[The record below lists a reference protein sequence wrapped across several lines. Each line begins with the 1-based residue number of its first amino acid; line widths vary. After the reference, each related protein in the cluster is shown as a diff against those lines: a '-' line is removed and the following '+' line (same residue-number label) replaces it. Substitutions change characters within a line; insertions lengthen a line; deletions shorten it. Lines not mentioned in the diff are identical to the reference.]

1 MKNQIA
7 HHLRFKAILRVI
19 EKFISLFSGKPE
31 VLAATDLFAANT
43 NRIGEL
49 LASLARPRKTLS
61 GPKIDK
67 ELKLRKS
74 LFSMAD
80 LGILLGTRRQDIPQV
95 NIFKEF
101 RRASWKYTA
110 WAMHKA
116 AEQVYAE
123 LAAYPEV
130 AANIGITAEI
140 LESYQQQVQEFNDI
154 LDTTDAQY
162 KDRKSERGE
171 LRTLFTA
178 STGLLKEQ
186 IEPVIRFESVAN
198 PGLLREYR
206 IARSTGARKK
216 PEGSADLLT
225 DISGTVTDIVTG
237 DPVAYATVDIADREL
252 ITTTDADGYYM
263 FDEQPAGESTL
274 SCHAPG
280 YRLPEKVKVTA
291 ASGESLVVDF
301 NLQPEAVEQ
310 PT

>member
-1 MKNQIA
+1 MKNLIS

-19 EKFISLFSGKPE
+19 GKYLSLFNGKPE
-31 VLAATDLFAANT
+31 VLAATELFAANT
-43 NRIGEL
+43 NRIGKL

-80 LGILLGTRRQDIPQV
+80 LGILMGTRRQDTPQV
-95 NIFKEF
+95 NLFKEF
-101 RRASWKYTA
+101 RKASWKYTA
-110 WAMHKA
+110 WAMHNA
-116 AEQVYAE
+116 AEQVYTE

-140 LESYQQQVQEFNDI
+140 LESFQQQVQEFNEI
-154 LDTTDAQY
+154 LDTTDRQY

-171 LRTLFTA
+171 LRALFTDNSA
-178 STGLLKEQ
+178 LLKEQ

-198 PGLLREYR
+198 PGLYREYR

-216 PEGSADLLT
+216 PEGTADLLT
-225 DISGTVTDIVTG
+225 DISGVVTDIVTG
-237 DPVAYATVDIADREL
+237 NPVANAIVDIVEREL
-252 ITTTDADGYYM
+252 ITTTDADGYYL
-263 FDEQPAGESTL
+263 FDEQPAGESTVG
-274 SCHAPG
+274 CHAPG

-291 ASGESLVVDF
+291 ASGESLLVDF
-301 NLQPEAVEQ
+301 NLQPEAVAQ
-310 PT
+310 TA